1 MNETRKNYR
10 LRTQMTNKFKCLL
23 MIFQRMAMALEKKNY
38 IDSHKRRRW
47 KILFFF
53 FSNFH
58 MNEYKKKFLLKIYRS
73 SFFFF
78 SVLSK
83 SWFIDSH
90 DIVNI
95 QTDWFR
101 VNAKTRRIFA
111 FDHQTWISRLI
122 FCFNLKKISLNYK
135 FYY

>member
-1 MNETRKNYR
+1 MSFDDLPAYGYGFRKKKLYR
-10 LRTQMTNKFKCLL
+10 FTQAKTM
-23 MIFQRMAMALEKKNY
+23 KNS
-38 IDSHKRRRW
+38 I
-47 KILFFF
+47 FFF
-53 FSNFH
+53 LQIFTW
-58 MNEYKKKFLLKIYRS
+58 MNIKKISVKDLSQF
-73 SFFFF
+73 FFFF

-122 FCFNLKKISLNYK
+122 FCFNLKKNFFELLILLLDATRKTFKAHKIRNSN
-135 FYY
+135 

>member
-1 MNETRKNYR
+1 
-10 LRTQMTNKFKCLL
+10 MTNKFKCLL
-23 MIFQRMAMALEKKNY
+23 MIFQRMAMALEEKKIISIHTSEDDEKFY
-38 IDSHKRRRW
+38 
-47 KILFFF
+47 FFF
-53 FSNFH
+53 LQIFTW
-58 MNEYKKKFLLKIYRS
+58 MNIKKISVKDLSQF
-73 SFFFF
+73 FFFF

-122 FCFNLKKISLNYK
+122 FCFNLKKNFFEL
-135 FYY
+135 